1 MAEAGEHCR
10 YHFSDTVVKEGGH
23 LRNKHSYSSPQR
35 LNCHLQTYVVLN
47 TVSFVRYF
55 CLMVYCIFLI
65 IYCINMHYVQCI
77 VLQVISFCTGIVEFS
92 VLCGNVT
99 WCHCVLSFQCFESH
113 WSRHQGLK

>member
-1 MAEAGEHCR
+1 MCHHVSNVL

-23 LRNKHSYSSPQR
+23 LRNKYSYSSPQR

-47 TVSFVRYF
+47 AVSFVRYF

-65 IYCINMHYVQCI
+65 IYYINMHYVQFT

-92 VLCGNVT
+92 VL
-99 WCHCVLSFQCFESH
+99 
-113 WSRHQGLK
+113 